1 MRDLRDSG
9 SIEQDAE
16 IILFMYYEWRYYL
29 KESEMGEYG
38 IEIILGKNRY
48 GKSGRVKM
56 GVAGDRCK
64 IYSSSEEALS
74 EAFK

>member
-1 MRDLRDSG
+1 
-9 SIEQDAE
+9 
-16 IILFMYYEWRYYL
+16 MYYEWRYYL

-48 GKSGRVKM
+48 GKSGKVKM